1 MNGPDPKNP
10 HPMVNFPQ
18 ICFIKNTVSDP
29 NISIGDYTYYDD
41 PDDSEDFQR
50 NVLYHY
56 PFVGDRLIIG
66 KFCAI
71 ARGVKFIMNGANHA
85 IAGFSSFPFFI
96 FGNGWEGSEPPLNAF
111 PFKGDTIIG
120 NDVWI
125 GYDAT
130 LLPGV
135 KVGDGAIIGAKAVVS
150 WDVPPYTIV
159 GGNPARVLR
168 QRFSEEVIQ
177 ELLQIAWWDWDIEK
191 ISRNLDK
198 ISGADIVALRTCT

>member
-10 HPMVNFPQ
+10 HPMVGFPQ

-41 PDDSEDFQR
+41 PDHSEDFQR

-96 FGNGWEGSEPPLNAF
+96 FGNGWEGSEPPPNAF

-150 WDVPPYTIV
+150 RDVPPYAIV

-177 ELLQIAWWDWDIEK
+177 ELLQIAWWNWDIEK